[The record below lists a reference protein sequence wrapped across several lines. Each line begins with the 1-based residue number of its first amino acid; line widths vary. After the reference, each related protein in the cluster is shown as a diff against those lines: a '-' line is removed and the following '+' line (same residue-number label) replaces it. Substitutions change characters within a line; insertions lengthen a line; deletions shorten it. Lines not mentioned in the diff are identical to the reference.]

1 MKINKFYIFFL
12 SFLIF
17 ITSCQGIKEGL
28 VGSKR
33 SKSSDEFL
41 VQKKNPLVLPPDFE
55 SLPTPKTETNQ
66 ETVDNE
72 AGSYVYPSTAYT
84 WDFVTNS
91 RRFRHDVLHML
102 SYMLLYFL
110 VFLGR

>member
-17 ITSCQGIKEGL
+17 TTSCQGLKEGL
-28 VGSKR
+28 VGNKR

-55 SLPTPKTETNQ
+55 SLPIPKTQTNKQIDNDVDIEDLLGVYEDRSEIFETESSKSLEKSILEKIN
-66 ETVDNE
+66 
-72 AGSYVYPSTAYT
+72 
-84 WDFVTNS
+84 TN
-91 RRFRHDVLHML
+91 
-102 SYMLLYFL
+102 
-110 VFLGR
+110 

>member
-17 ITSCQGIKEGL
+17 ITSCQEVKEGL
-28 VGSKR
+28 VGNKR

-66 ETVDNE
+66 QIDDDKGIEDLLGVYEEKSEIFE
-72 AGSYVYPSTAYT
+72 AESSKSLENSI
-84 WDFVTNS
+84 FEKINTN
-91 RRFRHDVLHML
+91 
-102 SYMLLYFL
+102 
-110 VFLGR
+110 

>member
-17 ITSCQGIKEGL
+17 ITSCQGLKEGL

-55 SLPTPKTETNQ
+55 SLPVPITETNQ
-66 ETVDNE
+66 QVDDDVGIEELLDVYEDKSEIFE
-72 AGSYVYPSTAYT
+72 AESSKSLEKSILEKIN
-84 WDFVTNS
+84 TN
-91 RRFRHDVLHML
+91 
-102 SYMLLYFL
+102 
-110 VFLGR
+110 

>member
-17 ITSCQGIKEGL
+17 TTSCQGLKEGL
-28 VGSKR
+28 AGNKR

-55 SLPTPKTETNQ
+55 SLPIPKTQTNKQIDNDVDIEDLLGVYEDRSEIFETESSKSLEKSILEKIN
-66 ETVDNE
+66 
-72 AGSYVYPSTAYT
+72 
-84 WDFVTNS
+84 TN
-91 RRFRHDVLHML
+91 
-102 SYMLLYFL
+102 
-110 VFLGR
+110 

>member
-28 VGSKR
+28 VGNKR

-55 SLPTPKTETNQ
+55 SLPTPKTATNQ
-66 ETVDNE
+66 QIDDDDIEDLLGIYEDKSEISETESSKSLENSILE
-72 AGSYVYPSTAYT
+72 KIN
-84 WDFVTNS
+84 TN
-91 RRFRHDVLHML
+91 
-102 SYMLLYFL
+102 
-110 VFLGR
+110 

>member
-17 ITSCQGIKEGL
+17 ITSCQGLKEGL

-41 VQKKNPLVLPPDFE
+41 VQKKNPLSMPPDYNK
-55 SLPTPKTETNQ
+55 LPVPGMIEDEISSDEINSSEDIKKLLNLEQNTEMNQSTNNKSGDLQ
-66 ETVDNE
+66 
-72 AGSYVYPSTAYT
+72 STIL
-84 WDFVTNS
+84 NKIK
-91 RRFRHDVLHML
+91 
-102 SYMLLYFL
+102 
-110 VFLGR
+110 

>member
-17 ITSCQGIKEGL
+17 TTSCQGLKEGL
-28 VGSKR
+28 VGNKR

-55 SLPTPKTETNQ
+55 SLPTPIIETNQ
-66 ETVDNE
+66 QMDDDVDIEDLFGVHEDKSEIFESETSKSLEKSILEKIN
-72 AGSYVYPSTAYT
+72 
-84 WDFVTNS
+84 TN
-91 RRFRHDVLHML
+91 
-102 SYMLLYFL
+102 
-110 VFLGR
+110 

>member
-17 ITSCQGIKEGL
+17 ITSCQSLKEGL
-28 VGSKR
+28 VGNKR

-66 ETVDNE
+66 QTDDNVNIEDLFGIYEDKSEIFETESSKSLENSILE
-72 AGSYVYPSTAYT
+72 KIN
-84 WDFVTNS
+84 TN
-91 RRFRHDVLHML
+91 
-102 SYMLLYFL
+102 
-110 VFLGR
+110 

>member
-1 MKINKFYIFFL
+1 MKINKIYIFFL

-17 ITSCQGIKEGL
+17 ITSCQELKEGL
-28 VGSKR
+28 VGNKR

-66 ETVDNE
+66 QTDDNDNIEDLFGIYEDKSEIFETESSKSLENSILE
-72 AGSYVYPSTAYT
+72 KIN
-84 WDFVTNS
+84 TN
-91 RRFRHDVLHML
+91 
-102 SYMLLYFL
+102 
-110 VFLGR
+110 

>member
-28 VGSKR
+28 VGNKR

-55 SLPTPKTETNQ
+55 ILPTPKTETNQ
-66 ETVDNE
+66 QIDADVDIEDLLGVYKDKSEMFE
-72 AGSYVYPSTAYT
+72 AESSKSLEKSILEKIN
-84 WDFVTNS
+84 TN
-91 RRFRHDVLHML
+91 
-102 SYMLLYFL
+102 
-110 VFLGR
+110 

>member
-17 ITSCQGIKEGL
+17 ITSCQGLKEGL
-28 VGSKR
+28 VGNKR

-55 SLPTPKTETNQ
+55 TLPTPK
-66 ETVDNE
+66 
-72 AGSYVYPSTAYT
+72 STYSGAIST
-84 WDFVTNS
+84 PFAA
-91 RRFRHDVLHML
+91 ML
-102 SYMLLYFL
+102 PKAP
-110 VFLGR
+110 RN

>member
-17 ITSCQGIKEGL
+17 ITSCQSLKEGL
-28 VGSKR
+28 VGNKR

-66 ETVDNE
+66 QTDDNDNIE
-72 AGSYVYPSTAYT
+72 DLFGIYEDKSEISKTESSKSLENSILEKIN
-84 WDFVTNS
+84 TN
-91 RRFRHDVLHML
+91 
-102 SYMLLYFL
+102 
-110 VFLGR
+110 

>member
-66 ETVDNE
+66 QTDGNDNIE
-72 AGSYVYPSTAYT
+72 DLFGIYEDKKSLKKSLKFFNSYHTHITHP
-84 WDFVTNS
+84 
-91 RRFRHDVLHML
+91 LIQ
-102 SYMLLYFL
+102 
-110 VFLGR
+110 

>member
-17 ITSCQGIKEGL
+17 ITSCQGLKEGL
-28 VGSKR
+28 VGNKR

-55 SLPTPKTETNQ
+55 NLPTPKTETNQ
-66 ETVDNE
+66 QIDEDADIEDLFGVYEDKIEISETESSKSLEKSILEKIN
-72 AGSYVYPSTAYT
+72 
-84 WDFVTNS
+84 TN
-91 RRFRHDVLHML
+91 
-102 SYMLLYFL
+102 
-110 VFLGR
+110 

>member
-17 ITSCQGIKEGL
+17 ITSCQGLKEGL

-33 SKSSDEFL
+33 SKSSDKFL

-66 ETVDNE
+66 QIDDDVDIEDLLGLYEDKSEISETESSKSLENSIFE
-72 AGSYVYPSTAYT
+72 KIN
-84 WDFVTNS
+84 TN
-91 RRFRHDVLHML
+91 
-102 SYMLLYFL
+102 
-110 VFLGR
+110 

>member
-28 VGSKR
+28 VGNKR

-66 ETVDNE
+66 QIDDDKDIEELFGVYEDKSEISE
-72 AGSYVYPSTAYT
+72 AESSKSLE
-84 WDFVTNS
+84 NS
-91 RRFRHDVLHML
+91 ILEKINAN
-102 SYMLLYFL
+102 
-110 VFLGR
+110 

>member
-17 ITSCQGIKEGL
+17 ITSCQGLKEGL
-28 VGSKR
+28 VGNKR

-55 SLPTPKTETNQ
+55 ILPTPKIETNQ
-66 ETVDNE
+66 QTEDDNNIEDLFGIYYEDESEIFETESSKSLENSILE
-72 AGSYVYPSTAYT
+72 KIH
-84 WDFVTNS
+84 TN
-91 RRFRHDVLHML
+91 
-102 SYMLLYFL
+102 
-110 VFLGR
+110 

>member
-17 ITSCQGIKEGL
+17 ITSCQGLKEGL

-66 ETVDNE
+66 QTVDNDDIE
-72 AGSYVYPSTAYT
+72 DLFGIYIYEDESEISETESSKSLENYILEKIN
-84 WDFVTNS
+84 TN
-91 RRFRHDVLHML
+91 
-102 SYMLLYFL
+102 
-110 VFLGR
+110 